1 MAKTFLRLNT
11 LSLKRSGNPL
21 MQIPPKYVKIALI
34 TLTSLLVIIIIAGSI
49 AYAKREALLR
59 SAIQKGVAKAK
70 RDYDL
75 DVKIGSANFTGLS
88 SVSFKNVTIVPEDRD
103 SLANIQNFKV
113 GVKLFPLLFGDIK
126 LSEII
131 LNKGQISLVK
141 RDSLSNYD
149 FIFRKKNID
158 STKTKSELNLS
169 KLANSLIN
177 QLLYKIPDDM
187 DIRDFEVKF
196 RDDTS
201 TLNFYTTSATI
212 DGGDVESTIKVN
224 GNESTWHVQGTVDP
238 GDQQLDLMLFADN
251 KKVELPFLEKKFGLK
266 LSFDTA
272 STEMK
277 GIRKHGD
284 ELEINGSWGVKNLL
298 VNHIRI
304 SANDIIVPDAS
315 LDADMTIG
323 KNFVS
328 IDSTS
333 TIHVKDIS
341 IHPFVKY
348 TLSPTKA
355 YELRIHTGEMYAQE
369 VIDAFP
375 QGLFE
380 SLEGMQVKGK
390 VKYDLDFY
398 LDAKIPDSV
407 IFNSELK
414 NIGFKVVK
422 WGKTN
427 LQKINKTF
435 VYTPY
440 EYGKPMRNIVI
451 GPENPD
457 YVPLDQISPNLK
469 NALLTAEDPSFFSH
483 NGFVEESFRKSII
496 TNFKEKA
503 FKRGGSTISMQLVKN
518 VYLSRQKTMARK
530 AEEMLI
536 VWIIENGNLSSKQR
550 MFEIYLNLIEWG
562 RNVYGIGEA
571 ARYYFGKHPSQ
582 LDIGEGIFLASI
594 VPRPKGGLY
603 RFEGDGSLRQS
614 LRGYFRLIG
623 GLMARRGFTPQD
635 SSAYGFYSVRLRE
648 GLRSG
653 IPMVDS
659 LTADSLMIGEPEEE
673 LTIFEQILGK
683 KRPDTIAVKDVQKP
697 KPFKKDTIV
706 IPADTRKQRREQRR
720 EEREAKKNEDD

>member
-1 MAKTFLRLNT
+1 
-11 LSLKRSGNPL
+11 
-21 MQIPPKYVKIALI
+21 MQIPPKYVKIAI
-34 TLTSLLVIIIIAGSI
+34 VTLVSLLGVIIIAGSI
-49 AYAKREALLR
+49 AYAKREAILR
-59 SAIQKGVAKAK
+59 AAIQKSITKAK

-75 DVKIGSANFTGLS
+75 DVKIGSAKFTGLS
-88 SVSFKNVTIVPEDRD
+88 TVSFSNITVVPENRD
-103 SLANIQNFKV
+103 SLANIQSFKV

-126 LSEII
+126 LSEIT
-131 LNKGQISLVK
+131 LNKGNINLVK
-141 RDSLSNYD
+141 RDTISNYD
-149 FIFRKKNID
+149 FIFRKKNVD
-158 STKTKSELNLS
+158 STETKSELNLS

-177 QLLYKIPDDM
+177 QLLYKIPDDL
-187 DIRDFEVKF
+187 DIQDFEIKF

-201 TLNFYTTSATI
+201 ALNFYTTSAKI
-212 DGGDVESTIKVN
+212 DDGDVESTIKVN
-224 GNESTWHVQGTVDP
+224 GNESTWHVTGTVDP
-238 GDQQLDLMLFADN
+238 GDQQLNLMMFADN
-251 KKVELPFLEKKFGLK
+251 KKVELPYLEKKFGLK
-266 LSFDTA
+266 LNFDTA

-277 GIRKHGD
+277 GISKHGD
-284 ELEINGSWGVKNLL
+284 ILEINGSWGVKNLL
-298 VNHIRI
+298 VNHVRI
-304 SANDIIVPDAS
+304 SANDIIIPDAS
-315 LDADMTIG
+315 LEADMLIG

-333 TIHVKDIS
+333 TIYMKDVA
-341 IHPFVKY
+341 IHPFIKY
-348 TLSPTKA
+348 TLSPSKT
-355 YELRIHTGEMYAQE
+355 YELRVHTGEMDAQE
-369 VIDAFP
+369 LINSFP

-380 SLEGMQVKGK
+380 SLEGMQVRGK

-398 LDAKIPDSV
+398 LDSKIPDSV
-407 IFNSELK
+407 IFNSQLK

-427 LQKINKTF
+427 LQKINNTF

-457 YVPLDQISPNLK
+457 YVPLNQISPNLK
-469 NALLTAEDPSFFSH
+469 NALLTAEDPSFYSH
-483 NGFVEESFRKSII
+483 NGFVEESFRNSII

-518 VYLSRQKTMARK
+518 VYLNRQKTMARK

-536 VWIIENGNLSSKQR
+536 VWIIENSHLSSKER

-571 ARYYFGKHPSQ
+571 SRYYFGKHPSQ

-594 VPRPKGGLY
+594 VPKPKSGLY

-623 GLMARRGFTPQD
+623 GLMARRGLTPQD
-635 SSAYGFYSVRLRE
+635 SSAYGFYGVRLRE

-659 LTADSLMIGEPEEE
+659 LTADSLMTGEPEEE
-673 LTIFEQILGK
+673 LTILEKIIGI
-683 KRPDTIAVKDVQKP
+683 KRPDTVSIKDLNKP
-697 KPFKKDTIV
+697 KAVLKDSVVT
-706 IPADTRKQRREQRR
+706 PATNRKDRREQRR
-720 EEREAKKNEDD
+720 QQKDAKKNEDD